1 MDYKETLNLPKTPF
15 PMKANLAQREP
26 EILRRWEEMRI
37 YEKIKVASE
46 GRPKF
51 ILHDGPPY
59 ANGHIH
65 IGTAMNKIL
74 KDMIIKSKFME
85 GYDSHYVPGWDCHG
99 LPIEHQVDLL
109 LGEKKSALSTV
120 EIRNECR
127 KYAEKFI
134 NIQRDEFK
142 RLGVF
147 GDWEA
152 PYLTMARSYVATIVR
167 EFGRFFLQGSVYRGK
182 KPVYWCTSCN
192 TALAEAEV
200 EYLEHLSPSIFIAF
214 PVRSDISYL
223 LGGFPEK
230 KAFIVIWTT
239 TPWTIPANLAIA
251 VHPDYEYVAVEQK
264 GELFILARELLS
276 YVIPVFGW
284 EERDPVA
291 SFKGKSLEGVIC
303 QHPYLERDSR
313 VILADFVTLDAGTGC
328 VHVAPG
334 HGKEDYEVGI
344 RYGLEVY
351 APVDDHGRFTP
362 DVQHFAGKFVFD
374 ANPLVMEKLK
384 EMGRLLAQQDITH
397 EYPHCWRC
405 KNPII
410 FRATEQWFISMEVN
424 DLRRRALEE
433 IDKVKWI
440 PPQGRDRIHDMIEHR
455 PDWCISRQRSWGVPI
470 TVFYCEQC
478 EEVLATQE
486 TFEKVAQ
493 IFETY
498 GAEAWFEKEAKE
510 LLPEGTTCPNC
521 GGRNFRKEKDI
532 LDVWF
537 DSGVSWAAVLEPN
550 PDLSYPA
557 DMYLEGSDQHRGWF
571 HSALLTSVGTR
582 GRAPYRSVLTH
593 GFVVDGEGKKMS
605 KSRGNVVVPQD
616 VIEKYGAEILRLW
629 VSAED
634 YRDDMR
640 ISEEIL
646 KRLTEAYRRIRNTAR
661 FMLGNLYDFHPEKDL
676 IEYHGLREIDRFV
689 LHRLHGL
696 IERVRRAYSNYTFHV
711 VFHTLHQFC
720 VVDLSAIYLDVLKD
734 VLYVQAPG
742 DYQRKSAQSA
752 IFEVLRCLTT
762 LMAPILSFTAEEI
775 WEHLPPWEGKASS
788 VHLAPFPEAPS
799 HWKDEELAERWEM
812 WLKVRG
818 EVTKALEAARR
829 AKVIGLALDAK
840 VTLDIPP
847 KLRDKFEPYR
857 ESLEELFIVSKLDL
871 MDLTPGADVMESTE
885 IEGLRVKVERA
896 PGAKCSRCWKWDPTV
911 GKEASRPEVCSR
923 CAQVLDRIEVHDQA

>member
-37 YEKIKVASE
+37 YEEIKLASR

-109 LGEKKSALSTV
+109 LGERKSLLSTA
-120 EIRNECR
+120 EIRKECR
-127 KYAEKFI
+127 NYAQKFI
-134 NIQRDEFK
+134 DIQRNEFK

-147 GDWEA
+147 GDWET
-152 PYLTMARSYVATIVR
+152 PYMTMAKSYIATIVR
-167 EFGRFFLQGSVYRGK
+167 EFGKFFCQGSVYRGK
-182 KPVYWCTSCN
+182 KPVYWCASCT

-214 PVRSDISYL
+214 PVRSDISHL
-223 LGGFPEK
+223 APALAGK
-230 KAFIVIWTT
+230 RASIVIWTT

-251 VHPDYEYVAVEQK
+251 VHPEYEYVAVEQK
-264 GELFILARELLS
+264 DELFILGRELLH
-276 YVIPVFGW
+276 YVLPIFGW
-284 EERDPVA
+284 EEKEPLA
-291 SFKGKSLEGVIC
+291 SFKGRSLEGVIC
-303 QHPYLERDSR
+303 DHPYLERDSK

-334 HGKEDYEVGI
+334 HGKEDYEVGVK
-344 RYGLEVY
+344 YGLEVY
-351 APVDDHGRFTP
+351 APVDDCGRFTQ
-362 DVQHFAGKFVFD
+362 DVDYFGGYFVFD
-374 ANPLVMEKLK
+374 ANTLVMEKLREK
-384 EMGRLLAQQDITH
+384 GRLLAQQEITH

-424 DLRRRALEE
+424 GLRKRTLEE

-455 PDWCISRQRSWGVPI
+455 PDWCVSRQRSWGVPI
-470 TVFYCEQC
+470 TVFYCQRC
-478 EEVLATQE
+478 QGILATKE
-486 TFEKVAQ
+486 TFERVAR
-493 IFETY
+493 IFEEE
-498 GAEAWFEKEAKE
+498 GAEAWFEKEAEE
-510 LLPEGTTCPNC
+510 LLPEGATCPNC
-521 GGRNFRKEKDI
+521 GERNFRKEKDI

-582 GRAPYRSVLTH
+582 GRAPYKSVLTH

-605 KSRGNVVVPQD
+605 KSKGNVIVPQD

-661 FMLGNLYDFHPEKDL
+661 FMLGNLYDFDPERDL
-676 IEYHGLREIDRFV
+676 LEYQRMREIDRFV
-689 LHRLHGL
+689 LHRLHGI
-696 IERVRRAYSNYTFHV
+696 IERVRRAYNNYTFHV

-734 VLYVQAPG
+734 ALYVQAPE
-742 DYQRKSAQSA
+742 DYQRRSAQSA
-752 IFEVLRCLTT
+752 IFHVLRCLTT

-775 WEHLPPWEGKASS
+775 WEHIPQWKDKEPS
-788 VHLAPFPEAPS
+788 VHLAAFPEAPS
-799 HWKDEELAERWEM
+799 HWKDEQLAERWET
-812 WLKVRG
+812 WLRVRS
-818 EVTKALEAARR
+818 EVTRALEGARR
-829 AKVIGLALDAK
+829 AKTIGLSLDAK
-840 VTLDIPP
+840 VTMDVPQEMRGNL
-847 KLRDKFEPYR
+847 EPYR
-857 ESLEELFIVSKLDL
+857 ESLEELFIVSKLDFSPL
-871 MDLTPGADVMESTE
+871 SPGPDVMESSE
-885 IEGLRVKVERA
+885 FPGLRIKVEPA
-896 PGAKCSRCWKWDPTV
+896 PGSKCSRCWKWDPTV
-911 GKEASRPEVCSR
+911 GEQVSRPEVCLR
-923 CAQVLDRIEVHDQA
+923 CAKVLERIEAHG